1 MEKTYDVT
9 ALAKEIES
17 CLPPLISKTPTS
29 FIQKYRHHVYPTSEC
44 VIDRDGRI
52 FPLRGSHGQL
62 LSRLAAQT
70 MKLSLADYYEQVPNE
85 YWGNMETYA
94 LRVTRVVNV
103 RESFQSWVGRINTAQ
118 ETALDLLAKHHM
130 ITCNMIPDKDYC

>member
-1 MEKTYDVT
+1 MEKIYDAIT
-9 ALAKEIES
+9 LTKEIKS
-17 CLPPLISKTPTS
+17 FLPPLVSETPTS

-70 MKLSLADYYEQVPNE
+70 MKLSLADYYEQVPKD
-85 YWGNMETYA
+85 YWSNMETYA
-94 LRVTRVVNV
+94 LRVTRVINV
-103 RESFQSWVGRINTAQ
+103 RENSQSWVGRINTAQ
-118 ETALDLLAKHHM
+118 ETTLELLAKHHM
-130 ITCNMIPDKDYC
+130 ITRSMIPDQDFC